1 MGTTIELDVN
11 VYKIGHTK
19 IFFKAGILA
28 DLEEKRDDLL
38 SIIMTKLQARARGKL
53 MRVEFQKMY
62 QRVRASRCIQRNI
75 RKFCQFR
82 DWNWWKLLTKVKPLL
97 NTVKAE
103 DELKAKAAEMAEVAE
118 NLAKEQKLRREY
130 ETKCVSL
137 LSEKNNLT
145 LQLQA
150 EQENLADSE
159 ERNEQLIKAKQAL
172 ETEIS
177 ELTEKLDEEIK
188 NNEKYA
194 EQKMKLEKLNE
205 EMSQG

>member
-1 MGTTIELDVN
+1 MG
-11 VYKIGHTK
+11 
-19 IFFKAGILA
+19 
-28 DLEEKRDDLL
+28 
-38 SIIMTKLQARARGKL
+38 IMTKLQARARGKL

-118 NLAKEQKLRREY
+118 NLAKEQKLRKEY

-137 LSEKNNLT
+137 LSEKNNLVIS
-145 LQLQA
+145 LQA

-159 ERNEQLIKAKQAL
+159 ERNEQLIKAKQVL
-172 ETEIS
+172 ETE
-177 ELTEKLDEEIK
+177 L
-188 NNEKYA
+188 A
-194 EQKMKLEKLNE
+194 ELNE
-205 EMSQG
+205 RLEEEEGNTEYWLLLKRKWKKQTKNFLKILRELKAT